1 MSPTTT
7 RRPSIYV
14 EIEIACPIDRVW
26 ELTQDIDAHPRWD
39 LRFSRITSVEQ
50 LDGGGY
56 RFRYERS
63 LLVHT
68 LRGTGVSIGETRRPD
83 GSRTSALRF
92 DTTDPLSPMG
102 DGRGYWRYLPTERG
116 MTFITGY
123 DYEPGFGRPGALLD
137 RLVTRRV
144 IGWMT
149 ALSFDRLRI
158 WAETG
163 EAPQKWSML
172 STFLWWRPDRPR
184 ASRCARHPQDRAA
197 SVMAQ
202 APTTLAE
209 LADPLWWPCTWAGCV
224 TFWCR

>member
-1 MSPTTT
+1 
-7 RRPSIYV
+7 
-14 EIEIACPIDRVW
+14 
-26 ELTQDIDAHPRWD
+26 
-39 LRFSRITSVEQ
+39 
-50 LDGGGY
+50 
-56 RFRYERS
+56 
-63 LLVHT
+63 
-68 LRGTGVSIGETRRPD
+68 
-83 GSRTSALRF
+83 F

-116 MTFITGY
+116 TTFITGY

-158 WAETG
+158 WAETDQ
-163 EAPQKWSML
+163 APQKWSML

-184 ASRCARHPQDRAA
+184 ASRCTRHRQDRAA

-209 LADPLWWPCTWAGCV
+209 LADPLTVQTP
-224 TFWCR
+224 